1 MATTILQKH
10 PAFFAHIEAQGQL
23 VAMKASFSP
32 LSKSGGGRR
41 GIVSDFSQNSRR
53 RMLRKLARINPTRV
67 TFITLTYPERFPDPA
82 KAKDHLRAL
91 LERIRRRFPQSSAFW
106 RLELQERGAPHFHLL
121 FCELPFLP
129 FSELRRW
136 WSEIINEFV
145 DGHLPRVRIER
156 IHSKRGAFYYV
167 AKYCAKVD
175 SSGSVPLSLS
185 STHICTEDCQC
196 SVEEALSNMAGRPK
210 EVSIGRFWGIF
221 NKNHLPYA
229 ERLYAIIEIMT
240 PVGFADCKALL
251 NHLSPELYL
260 NKYRGKVCFVPDSK
274 ATFRQMLDLLKPD
287 MRQTFYN
294 RFSRW
299 IHENHA
305 LQSPS
310 NVLHPNETHLR
321 TGRLVLHAAERL
333 RGRGLFRAV

>member
-1 MATTILQKH
+1 MAITILQKH

-41 GIVSDFSQNSRR
+41 GVVTEFSANSRR
-53 RMLRKLARINPTRV
+53 RMLRKLARINPTRI
-67 TFITLTYPERFPDPA
+67 TFVTLTYPERFPDPV

-136 WSEIINEFV
+136 WAEIINDFV
-145 DGHLPRVRIER
+145 DAYLPRVRIER

-175 SSGSVPLSLS
+175 SSGSGSLSLS
-185 STHICTEDCQC
+185 STHICT
-196 SVEEALSNMAGRPK
+196 
-210 EVSIGRFWGIF
+210 GRFWGVF
-221 NKNHLPYA
+221 NKYHLPYA
-229 ERLYAIIEIMT
+229 ERLYAIVEIMT

-310 NVLHPNETHLR
+310 DPLRQGQAVVR
-321 TGRLVLHAAERL
+321 TGRLILHAAERL
-333 RGRGLFRAV
+333 RGRGLYRAV